1 MSTPSRYT
9 LLVIDDSDDDLQPT
23 FDHLSHLF
31 EVVES
36 RTVTDAITILKTR
49 EVHIILTDQGIPQ
62 MLQRH
67 FLKEMAGDYPE
78 AVQTIFTGDTELDL
92 IIDAINQGYVFRYL
106 SKPWRIVELRD
117 VLTVA
122 AQQYDQ
128 IVERNTLL
136 KELEEMNLELQESNQ
151 QLMELDRLKTAFMAV
166 ASHELRTPVTLIGGF
181 ASLLEMSAD
190 KVTPERV
197 KDTTSKIAEGA
208 RRLERI
214 IRRMFQMLESG
225 EVAETMHFEEVNPL
239 TLIQGALEDA
249 QPFIEKREIQL
260 NVDLEDVRTISAD
273 ASKIKDVL
281 DNLLLNAIKF
291 TPDGGRIDIEMSDDS
306 DGEMVEITVRDH
318 GVGIAEEDL
327 QHIFEPMFSTFDT
340 LHHSSGVY
348 EFQRRGIGL
357 GLTVSKKFVELHDG
371 NIRLE
376 SKLGEGTT
384 ITVRLPGR
392 QG

>member
-1 MSTPSRYT
+1 
-9 LLVIDDSDDDLQPT
+9 
-23 FDHLSHLF
+23 
-31 EVVES
+31 
-36 RTVTDAITILKTR
+36 
-49 EVHIILTDQGIPQ
+49 